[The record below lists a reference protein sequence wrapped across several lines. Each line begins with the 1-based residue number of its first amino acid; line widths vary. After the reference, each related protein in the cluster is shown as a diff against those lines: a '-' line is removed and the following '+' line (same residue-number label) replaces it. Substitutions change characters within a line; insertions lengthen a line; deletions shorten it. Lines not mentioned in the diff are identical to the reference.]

1 MRRLLLAPFALAA
14 CLAAPAAV
22 AATPVADD
30 AKPEIEV
37 YIIEPKDGATVSNP
51 VRVVF
56 GLRGMG
62 VAPAG
67 VNAVNTGHHHL
78 LIDTDLPRL
87 DQPIPAGNKNIRH
100 FGGGQTETQLILL
113 PGTHTLQLLL
123 GDYGHMSY
131 MPPLA
136 SPKITITV
144 KP

>member
-1 MRRLLLAPFALAA
+1 MRPTLLALTVIGHAL
-14 CLAAPAAV
+14 LAAPALAAV
-22 AATPVADD
+22 PVDD
-30 AKPEIEV
+30 SKPDVEV
-37 YIIEPKDGATVSNP
+37 YIIEPRDGAAVTNP

-78 LIDTDLPRL
+78 LIDADLPRL
-87 DQPIPAGNKNIRH
+87 DQPIPAGNKSIRH
-100 FGGGQTETQLILL
+100 FNGGQTETQVILL

-123 GDYGHMSY
+123 GDYNHMSY

>member
-1 MRRLLLAPFALAA
+1 MRTLLTLFIIGHALLAPTAFA
-14 CLAAPAAV
+14 AAPG
-22 AATPVADD
+22 DD
-30 AKPEIEV
+30 SKPDIEV
-37 YIIEPKDGATVSNP
+37 YLIEPRDGAAVSNP

-67 VNAVNTGHHHL
+67 VNALNTGHHHL

-87 DQPIPAGNKNIRH
+87 DQPIPTGNKNIRH
-100 FGGGQTETQLILL
+100 FNGGQTETQLILL
-113 PGTHTLQLLL
+113 PGTHTLQLLV

-131 MPPLA
+131 MPPLTSA
-136 SPKITITV
+136 KITITV

>member
-1 MRRLLLAPFALAA
+1 MRRPLLATLVLGYALLAPSAH
-14 CLAAPAAV
+14 
-22 AATPVADD
+22 AATPTDD

-37 YIIEPKDGATVSNP
+37 YLIEPKDGAAVSNP

-67 VNAVNTGHHHL
+67 VNALNTGHHHL

-87 DQPIPAGNKNIRH
+87 DQPIPATKNIRH

-113 PGTHTLQLLL
+113 PGTHTLQLLM
-123 GDYGHMSY
+123 GDYGHMSF
-131 MPPLA
+131 MPPLV

>member
-1 MRRLLLAPFALAA
+1 MRRPLLAFLVLGYALLAP
-14 CLAAPAAV
+14 PAH
-22 AATPVADD
+22 AATPTDD

-37 YIIEPKDGATVSNP
+37 YLIEPKDGAAVSNP

-67 VNAVNTGHHHL
+67 VNALNTGHHHL

-87 DQPIPAGNKNIRH
+87 DQPIPATKNIRH

-113 PGTHTLQLLL
+113 PGTHTLQLLM
-123 GDYGHMSY
+123 GDYGHMSF
-131 MPPLA
+131 MPALV

>member
-1 MRRLLLAPFALAA
+1 MRHLLPALVLLLAVS
-14 CLAAPAAV
+14 APAAH
-22 AATPVADD
+22 AAAPGDD
-30 AKPEIEV
+30 SKPDIEV
-37 YIIEPKDGATVSNP
+37 YIIEPKDGATVTNP

-67 VNAVNTGHHHL
+67 VNALNTGHHHL
-78 LIDTDLPRL
+78 LIDTEVPRL

-100 FGGGQTETQLILL
+100 FNGGQTETQLILL
-113 PGTHTLQLLL
+113 PGTHTLQLLV

-131 MPPLA
+131 MPPLV
-136 SPKITITV
+136 SPKVTITV